1 MNLSGGEKIDCY
13 YQKFFAEPKEIVLL
27 DEPTNDLDM
36 ETIDILI
43 DFLKAYKGGVFIS
56 SHDVDFLKTC
66 TKFIFL
72 DGNGGYMFSL
82 DIEKDLNSVGK
93 NLENKNYINK
103 NLKTTEQKVK
113 PVSTSK
119 LITQILKKIENKEKE
134 IRGFSEKLQNIK
146 KINYDDEDY
155 KETINKIKQAQDD
168 LSSLEKDWVELEEK
182 NFRE

>member
-1 MNLSGGEKIDCY
+1 
-13 YQKFFAEPKEIVLL
+13 
-27 DEPTNDLDM
+27 
-36 ETIDILI
+36 
-43 DFLKAYKGGVFIS
+43 
-56 SHDVDFLKTC
+56 
-66 TKFIFL
+66 
-72 DGNGGYMFSL
+72 MFSL

-134 IRGFSEKLQNIK
+134 IRGFSEKLQNIE